1 VTATDYDPVTAE
13 VISMAMQ
20 SIVLEMGITIER
32 TSGSPAA
39 TDAKDYSC
47 VITRADG
54 GAIAYYGNN
63 LQHLGDSLTGTQ
75 ALIKRFD
82 AADINDGDVF
92 IYNDPFECGALHQAD
107 LAIQM
112 PVYFDSE
119 LVAWM
124 FCNIHLLDIGGMS
137 SSGFAPES
145 RDVFGEGLRITPLKI
160 VDAGQPVPAIWEL
173 IRSNVRMELVLGDVR
188 SMIAANHVGRTRLLE
203 VVEEHGAETF
213 DHYIGVNEKLVADLL
228 ADRIGKVPPGVY
240 HSSDWV
246 EYDAFGG
253 EEYVP
258 VSCQLEVTNDAR
270 LIFDFSESGPQVPGY
285 CNASRGAMLG
295 SVMPVILAALLPDF
309 PVNAGAYGR
318 FEINT
323 GEPGKITNP
332 VPPAGV
338 SGGHME
344 TGPRALRA
352 AHSALIAAMAVSE
365 DEWIRERAYALGGI
379 TVGVIVL
386 TGFMADGSRG
396 YAFML
401 DQQATG
407 HGALPVGD
415 GVSFGGID
423 YSIAGRQP
431 DVESAEIWGPILYL
445 WRREVTDSGG
455 AGAYRGGS
463 SLETAFVPHNVVAA
477 EISHACAG
485 GVIPTPGSCG
495 GYPGGT
501 TYTEVYP
508 DVLPA
513 QLDRLPDPGSLPDAH
528 STIAGK
534 TALVEIELRDAV
546 RQVIAAGSGWGDPLL
561 RAVTAVSADV
571 ADEVVSAEAA
581 AAVYGV
587 VTTAEGEVDT
597 QATTRRR
604 EEIRRDRLGGS
615 DPAPIADPSPRQ
627 ALERVG
633 TDLRCGFCETAL
645 GNLSDWTSGSLQV
658 RSNRHELAE
667 RLGSWNTPIVAA
679 RAHRFELVEH
689 VCPTCATLIDV
700 EVELV
705 GKA

>member
-1 VTATDYDPVTAE
+1 MSDAGDDAVTAE

-47 VITRADG
+47 VITRSDG

-82 AADINDGDVF
+82 TADINDGDVF

-112 PVYFDSE
+112 PVFFDSE

-137 SSGFAPES
+137 PSGFAPES

-160 VDAGQPVPAIWEL
+160 VEAGEPVPAIWEM

-203 VVEEHGAETF
+203 VIEEHGAETF
-213 DHYIGVNEKLVADLL
+213 DHYIGVNEKLVSDLL

-240 HSSDWV
+240 NSQDWV
-246 EYDAFGG
+246 EYDAFDG

-258 VSCQLEVTNDAR
+258 VSCRLEVTEDAR
-270 LIFDFSESGPQVPGY
+270 LLFDFSDSGPQVPGY

-318 FEINT
+318 FEIET
-323 GEPGKITNP
+323 GEPGRITNP

-352 AHSALIAAMAVSE
+352 AHSALISAMAVSE
-365 DEWIRERAYALGGI
+365 DEWIRGRAYALGGI

-407 HGALPVGD
+407 HGALPTGD

-455 AGAYRGGS
+455 AGACRGGS
-463 SLETAFVPHNVVAA
+463 SLETAFVPRGVVAA
-477 EISHACAG
+477 EISHSCAG
-485 GVIPTPGSCG
+485 GVIPTLGSCG

-508 DVLPA
+508 DVLPE
-513 QLDRLPDPGSLPDAH
+513 QLDRLPDPGSLPDGH
-528 STIAGK
+528 RTIPGK
-534 TALVEIELRDAV
+534 KALEEIDLRDAV
-546 RQVIAAGSGWGDPLL
+546 RQVIAAGSGWADPLL
-561 RAVTAVSADV
+561 RDIDAVRADV
-571 ADEVVSAEAA
+571 ADDVVSREAA
-581 AAVYGV
+581 GAVYGV
-587 VTTAEGEVDT
+587 VIDAEGGVDT
-597 QATTRRR
+597 AATTDRRHQIRR
-604 EEIRRDRLGGS
+604 ERLDGS
-615 DPAPIADPSPRQ
+615 DPAPIEDLRPRQ
-627 ALERVG
+627 ALARNGAE
-633 TDLRCGFCETAL
+633 LRCDFCETDL
-645 GNLSDWTSGSLQV
+645 GSLLDWTSGTLRV
-658 RSNRHELAE
+658 KSNHFELAE
-667 RLGSWNTPIVAA
+667 RLASWSTPIVAS
-679 RAHRFELVEH
+679 RAHRLELVER
-689 VCPTCATLIDV
+689 VCPSCATLIDV
-700 EVELV
+700 DVELV
-705 GKA
+705 SSS